1 MTGTNESSLSG
12 NSPVFELWNYCP
24 YLPCGELTVVGAE
37 SRCCG
42 QCGSA
47 FNVCL
52 KCRATNRL
60 LAEFCRGCGQ
70 TLGTE
75 AWPMEPGLRSSSI
88 QRDSIRSLNEVHAP
102 FPVRLGVG
110 VQATPIAADGLLVIA
125 LSNGGVALLSEHTGE
140 RIGDLSVSAPIAVT
154 PALQSGTLFAASG
167 NRLYAFDLAEFLDQP
182 SLQQLAPVWS
192 FACAENAVTQPL
204 LVDEK
209 AVYLLTSRNQHAV
222 LYAVAQNNGV
232 PLWPEPL
239 LLETDQMA
247 PPLLVEGQIVLI
259 SGSGQVSVVETG
271 TGEITGSFS
280 LNRRVDLQVKPFV
293 VDNRVFFSDPGG
305 YVCELVMAPGG
316 PLINPLYDQRLRI
329 SSIAA
334 SSQFIALGHLSG
346 LTLLS
351 SRGHLLWT
359 SNTNESVSTTPIIS
373 GDSVFALDDS
383 GSALLF
389 DVLKANPV
397 RRMKLLPGE
406 VGMSPLM
413 TQSRIVVVA
422 ADGKVVALDWH

>member
-1 MTGTNESSLSG
+1 MTGSNEQPFAG
-12 NSPVFELWNYCP
+12 DSPVFELWNYCP
-24 YLPCGELTVVGAE
+24 YLPCGELTNVGAE

-60 LAEFCRGCGQ
+60 LADFCRGCGQ

-75 AWPMEPGLRSSSI
+75 AWSIEPGLRSRPLA
-88 QRDSIRSLNEVHAP
+88 RDSIRALGEVRPP

-110 VQATPIAADGLLVIA
+110 VQVTPIAADGLLVIP
-125 LSNGGVALLSEHTGE
+125 LSDGGVALVSEHTGE
-140 RIGDLSVSAPIAVT
+140 RIGNLSVAVPIAVT

-167 NRLYAFDLAEFLDQP
+167 KRLYAFDLAEFLDQP

-192 FACAENAVTQPL
+192 FECSENAITQPL

-209 AVYLLTSRNQHAV
+209 AVYLLTSRNQQAV
-222 LYAVAQNNGV
+222 LYAVAQSNGV
-232 PLWPEPL
+232 LLWPEPL

-247 PPLLVEGQIVLI
+247 PPLLVQDQIVLI
-259 SGSGQVSVVETG
+259 SGLGQVRVTD
-271 TGEITGSFS
+271 TLKGEIMQSFS
-280 LNRRVDLQVKPFV
+280 LNRPVDLQVAPFV

-305 YVCELVMAPGG
+305 YVFELVIDRSG
-316 PLINPLYDQRLRI
+316 PLITPLYDHRSRL
-329 SSIAA
+329 SCIAA
-334 SSQFIALGHLSG
+334 SSRYVALGHMAG

-351 SRGHLLWT
+351 SRGTFQWT
-359 SNTNESVSTTPIIS
+359 SDTLESVSTTPIIA
-373 GDSVFALDDS
+373 GESVFALDDAGS
-383 GSALLF
+383 GLLF
-389 DVLKANPV
+389 DVLKSNPV
-397 RRMKLLPGE
+397 ARMKMLSGE

-413 TQSRIVVVA
+413 TQSRIVVVG
-422 ADGKVVALDWH
+422 ADGKVVAIDWH